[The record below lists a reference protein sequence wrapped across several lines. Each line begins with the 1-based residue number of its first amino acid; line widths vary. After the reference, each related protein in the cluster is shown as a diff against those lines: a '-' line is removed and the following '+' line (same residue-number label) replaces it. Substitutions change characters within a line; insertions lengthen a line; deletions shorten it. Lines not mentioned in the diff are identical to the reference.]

1 MRGQHRPI
9 SPATVARRADS
20 RTILPASAASGA
32 GPRTRP
38 RIAPAR
44 IAPARGDG
52 WVPLAI
58 SAPRTRARIAPMTS
72 ANSAPQTRARI
83 ALVRGDGRVPST
95 NSVPRTWVR
104 IASPSGDGRVLS
116 AICRGRGRGSHP
128 RGETTGSRWQ
138 SRRRGRDLA
147 GNSRR
152 PPQHKGRGTQR
163 ARKHQPPRLARQ
175 GTRRRL
181 GQGKRKCTERG
192 VQYARINF
200 AGFRAVL
207 PQKL

>member
-1 MRGQHRPI
+1 M
-9 SPATVARRADS
+9 
-20 RTILPASAASGA
+20 GA
-32 GPRTRP
+32 GVENAEPSKK
-38 RIAPAR
+38 
-44 IAPARGDG
+44 
-52 WVPLAI
+52 PLIPKTSGGEPSEAATADTGEDRVGSGGRSGPVNELGAADVGKDCI
-58 SAPRTRARIAPMTS
+58 SR
-72 ANSAPQTRARI
+72 
-83 ALVRGDGRVPST
+83 
-95 NSVPRTWVR
+95 
-104 IASPSGDGRVLS
+104 GDGRVLS

-138 SRRRGRDLA
+138 SRRRGRDLV
-147 GNSRR
+147 GYSRR

-200 AGFRAVL
+200 AGFRAAL